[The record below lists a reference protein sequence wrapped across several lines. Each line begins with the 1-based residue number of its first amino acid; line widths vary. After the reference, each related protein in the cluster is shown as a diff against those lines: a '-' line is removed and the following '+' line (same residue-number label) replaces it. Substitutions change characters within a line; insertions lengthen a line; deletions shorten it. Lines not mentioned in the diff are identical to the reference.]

1 MAMETVLSINLIAS
15 NPAVRN
21 GRPVVA
27 GTGVCVSDIVTARL
41 FHQRS
46 ADELAS
52 DFALSMAQVYAA
64 LAYYYEHKADIDE
77 EIRQR
82 RALDAE
88 LKEKRVGSRHPPPL
102 G

>member
-1 MAMETVLSINLIAS
+1 METVLSINLIAS

-27 GTGVCVSDIVTARL
+27 GTGVCVSDIVIGSL

-46 ADELAS
+46 TDELAS
-52 DFALSMAQVYAA
+52 DFALSLAQIHAA

-82 RALDAE
+82 RAIDAE
-88 LKEKRVGSRHPPPL
+88 LKEKRIGSRHPSL
-102 G
+102 FG